1 MIRTLLFDRD
11 ADTDAKSVLDI
22 REFDEPA
29 GTTPRTWTDLANE
42 KNLVRREMI
51 LSLMRQIDQVM
62 SGEVDEIVIC
72 RT

>member
-1 MIRTLLFDRD
+1 MIRTVLFERD
-11 ADTDAKSVLDI
+11 ADTQAKAVLDI

-51 LSLMRQIDQVM
+51 LAMLRQIDQVIA
-62 SGEVDEIVIC
+62 GEVDEIVIC